1 MMPKTPPARESGL
14 SGVRGK
20 IGFGTVEIYLENL

>member
-1 MMPKTPPARESGL
+1 MFRLRHESGL

-20 IGFGTVEIYLENL
+20 VFEMVEFFDAERYQN

>member
-1 MMPKTPPARESGL
+1 MFRLRHESGL

-20 IGFGTVEIYLENL
+20 VFEMVEFFAAKRYQN